1 MNRRDA
7 ISHVAALVGGVF
19 SAPTLLAME
28 RLENPS
34 LLPKTPP
41 IFQLNE
47 KQRQMIAEVAEMII
61 PKTDTAGARE
71 AGVPAFIELM
81 LRDCYLKP
89 EQLSFAEGVEEL
101 QKAGFLTKTE
111 AEKTA
116 LLRKV
121 EQDTKELM
129 KAYAV
134 QQSKMGDNEDREL
147 MKTQLK
153 GLPFWRLMKELTL
166 LGYFTSEVGIKGS
179 FEYVPI
185 PGKLEEVKLKP
196 NQKNYAY

>member
-7 ISHVAALVGGVF
+7 ISHVAVLVGGAF

-28 RLENPS
+28 RLEKPS
-34 LLPKTPP
+34 HLPKTPP
-41 IFQLNE
+41 VFQLND
-47 KQRQMIAEVAEMII
+47 KQRQIVAEVAEMIL
-61 PKTDTAGARE
+61 PKTDTAGAKD

-89 EQLSFAEGVEEL
+89 EHLSFSEGVEQL
-101 QKAGFLTKTE
+101 QTAGFLTKNE
-111 AEKTA
+111 SERAA
-116 LLRKV
+116 MLRKV
-121 EQDTKELM
+121 EQNTQELM
-129 KAYAV
+129 KVYAV

-166 LGYFTSEVGIKGS
+166 LGYFTSEVGIKSS

-196 NQKNYAY
+196 DQKMYAY